1 MLLLPVLGQGTCN
14 SNICV
19 ILHFSPYSRLPPGWW
34 RWGWRGHHIMQQ
46 TEHKQ
51 ETKMKLLE
59 FVQTSNRSASQTIIC
74 IINMCLQ
81 SRYWWCMHCNGNW
94 MCTYVHQSGRSREQD
109 DELMERLAGVIRSR
123 LQMNEIKHQN
133 CSTVPKWKKWDY
145 TMHLPYWSSSI
156 LKDALLR
163 YTWGTQG
170 FSSRLLDYHCNC
182 LCWSIRWWWSRIC
195 FFGGWKVWMVT
206 FRFRNIFII
215 FILFV

>member
-1 MLLLPVLGQGTCN
+1 MLLLPVLGQGTSN

-81 SRYWWCMHCNGNW
+81 STYWWCIVIVIECVLTCINQADLESRMTSWWRGWLEWSEAGCRW
-94 MCTYVHQSGRSREQD
+94 MK
-109 DELMERLAGVIRSR
+109 LNIRIVV
-123 LQMNEIKHQN
+123 QYQNE
-133 CSTVPKWKKWDY
+133 KKWDY
-145 TMHLPYWSSSI
+145 TMHLPYRSSSI